1 MDESLAR
8 YARVLTRAS
17 AAESYSTKYERIW
30 HKRLSD
36 RRERAVIARAIALA
50 GPPFEGI
57 LDAPSGAGRLCPE
70 LVPHGGPIT
79 ALDYSPEQLAI
90 GRGRS
95 PVPLRS
101 IRGNILA
108 LPFRAGSFELVFSAR
123 ISHHIGSESDRE
135 AWLRELMR
143 VSSRAVVATV
153 FDRESLK
160 NRLREL
166 RRRLG
171 SGKRSKFT
179 MSLSRVRE
187 LAAGAGFELVAA
199 PAIAPLLSGHRYLV
213 LSRTR

>member
-1 MDESLAR
+1 MIGGFIMREDVVEHGRRSIERGVAALGGAVAEANFAAASGES
-8 YARVLTRAS
+8 T
-17 AAESYSTKYERIW
+17 
-30 HKRLSD
+30 
-36 RRERAVIARAIALA
+36 
-50 GPPFEGI
+50 G
-57 LDAPSGAGRLCPE
+57 
-70 LVPHGGPIT
+70 VP
-79 ALDYSPEQLAI
+79 PEQLAI